1 MSYQDIVRGFLGCGW
16 HSDEGASICLTTSES
31 RRHAAFCSIDP
42 FTTGLTELILTWS
55 PRPPNAPSR
64 RLPTARAMHKRMSH
78 VLAPAYNRPNRFA
91 SPTRAPA
98 ST

>member
-42 FTTGLTELILTWS
+42 FTTWTNRTHSHLVAATAERAFLL
-55 PRPPNAPSR
+55 PSDS
-64 RLPTARAMHKRMSH
+64 ARDA
-78 VLAPAYNRPNRFA
+78 
-91 SPTRAPA
+91 
-98 ST
+98 